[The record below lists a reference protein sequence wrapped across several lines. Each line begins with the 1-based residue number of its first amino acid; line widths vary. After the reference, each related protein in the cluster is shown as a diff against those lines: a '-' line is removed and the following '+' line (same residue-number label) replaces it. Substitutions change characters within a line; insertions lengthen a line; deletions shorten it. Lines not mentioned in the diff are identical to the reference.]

1 LRISRDIS
9 RITGSSIIEK
19 IKIDR
24 EKNEK
29 VVKVAEK
36 IKKAE
41 VKVLREDKWQINK
54 DLVLREEKV
63 YVLKD
68 EELKIKIIQLYY
80 NVLVA
85 EIGNYQWLGVIKNI
99 RKHIDRYDLYQR
111 IKNRTEALVK
121 NLIINKVLERS

>member
-68 EELKIKIIQLYY
+68 EELKMKII
-80 NVLVA
+80 
-85 EIGNYQWLGVIKNI
+85 
-99 RKHIDRYDLYQR
+99 
-111 IKNRTEALVK
+111 
-121 NLIINKVLERS
+121 

>member
-1 LRISRDIS
+1 MRISRDIS
-9 RITGSSIIEK
+9 RITESSIIEK
-19 IKIDR
+19 IKINR
-24 EKNEK
+24 GKNEK

-41 VKVLREDKWQINK
+41 VKVLREDKWQININK

-85 EIGNYQWLGVIKNI
+85 EIGNYQ
-99 RKHIDRYDLYQR
+99 
-111 IKNRTEALVK
+111 
-121 NLIINKVLERS
+121 

>member
-1 LRISRDIS
+1 MRISRDIS
-9 RITGSSIIEK
+9 RITESSIIEK

-24 EKNEK
+24 GKNEK

-41 VKVLREDKWQINK
+41 VKVLREDKWQININK

-85 EIGNYQWLGVIKNI
+85 EIGNYQ
-99 RKHIDRYDLYQR
+99 
-111 IKNRTEALVK
+111 
-121 NLIINKVLERS
+121 

>member
-1 LRISRDIS
+1 MRISRDIS
-9 RITGSSIIEK
+9 RITESSIIEK
-19 IKIDR
+19 IKINR
-24 EKNEK
+24 GKNEK

-41 VKVLREDKWQINK
+41 VKVLREDKWQININK

-85 EIGNYQWLGVIKNI
+85 EI
-99 RKHIDRYDLYQR
+99 
-111 IKNRTEALVK
+111 
-121 NLIINKVLERS
+121 

>member
-1 LRISRDIS
+1 MRISRDIS
-9 RITGSSIIEK
+9 RITESSIIEK

-24 EKNEK
+24 GKNEK

-41 VKVLREDKWQINK
+41 VKVLREDKWQININK

-80 NVLVA
+80 NILVA
-85 EIGNYQWLGVIKNI
+85 EIGNYQ
-99 RKHIDRYDLYQR
+99 
-111 IKNRTEALVK
+111 
-121 NLIINKVLERS
+121 